1 MFALHPPFRRAAI
14 IQLTIFHQFAECME
28 FFLKPDQV
36 EIWSKVQKMAASNDD
51 GGIRKY
57 VLEAQRLTTRGRN
70 MRIATK
76 SVKVGERSIAPGNAV
91 VLMLVNIPRSPSS
104 EIPNAHIATRRA
116 KQGAT
121 PATCQ
126 TRRSFGPIAGAR
138 APRAGRWS
146 PSAMASTT
154 ASAEKS
160 HSLSFAEWLSLWP
173 A

>member
-1 MFALHPPFRRAAI
+1 
-14 IQLTIFHQFAECME
+14 ME
-28 FFLKPDQV
+28 FFLKPDKV
-36 EIWSKVQKMAASNDD
+36 EIWSQVQDMAASDDD

-76 SVKVGERSIAPGNAV
+76 PMKVGEKSIAPGSAV
-91 VLMLVNIPRSPSS
+91 VLMLVSIPRSSS
-104 EIPNAHIATRRA
+104 SDTPNTHMATRRA
-116 KQGAT
+116 RQGAT
-121 PATCQ
+121 PVTSL
-126 TRRSFGPIAGAR
+126 TRRSSGSIAGAR

-146 PSAMASTT
+146 PSAKASTT

-160 HSLSFAEWLSLWP
+160 HSPSFAEWSSLWP